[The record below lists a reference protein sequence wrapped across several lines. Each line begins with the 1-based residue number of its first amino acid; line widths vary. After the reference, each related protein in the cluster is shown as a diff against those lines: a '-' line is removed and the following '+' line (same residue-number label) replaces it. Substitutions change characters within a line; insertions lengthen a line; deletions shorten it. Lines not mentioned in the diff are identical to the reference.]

1 MKFKSLIVSNTLPSL
16 YILSEEKISAFIKN
30 CENRYINNFR
40 CSRKDAAN
48 FYKSKNIKDKML
60 SDNNNYGISKE
71 KFRRLTIL
79 EFDKSK
85 RHISREDFINILDN
99 YLLNYSNNGYLL

>member
-1 MKFKSLIVSNTLPSL
+1 
-16 YILSEEKISAFIKN
+16 
-30 CENRYINNFR
+30 
-40 CSRKDAAN
+40 
-48 FYKSKNIKDKML
+48 ML

>member
-40 CSRKDAAN
+40 GSRIAAAN
-48 FYKSKNIKDKML
+48 FYKSKNI
-60 SDNNNYGISKE
+60 I
-71 KFRRLTIL
+71 
-79 EFDKSK
+79 
-85 RHISREDFINILDN
+85 
-99 YLLNYSNNGYLL
+99 